1 MDGNIVQKLEKRQQ
15 FSKFPTGLYHHKSN
29 DNKNNVKQSSSI
41 IKYTENCH
49 HDVDVVDNPI
59 VWESKRNRKCF
70 QGNVDDKMTSTTI
83 TSTTNESNDSCC
95 LLNEE
100 SQNHINESKR
110 LKSIANSDTVDDET
124 NMKKKSFTLKLL
136 FSGLTKKFSSNM
148 SHINSLLNFHSQGH
162 RRSLN
167 PNQKESSSCTNSPCK
182 TEMYQLKQQQHTRS
196 YDQINIYG
204 HFNIEDYH
212 CRKSLFSDHQ
222 KHLVNDSMI
231 MCRGK
236 KKSRPSIDNF
246 WRKYS
251 ENERIY
257 DEPTTN
263 VCNSSSNN
271 SSSNSCSSVSTSS
284 SNENHTSS
292 STLIITSYDCYD
304 DCIQAAIHIL
314 KKKGINFKEQP

>member
-29 DNKNNVKQSSSI
+29 NNVKQSSSI
-41 IKYTENCH
+41 IKYSENRH

-59 VWESKRNRKCF
+59 VLESKRNRKCF
-70 QGNVDDKMTSTTI
+70 QGNADDHDDDKMTSTTVA
-83 TSTTNESNDSCC
+83 STTNESN
-95 LLNEE
+95 EE
-100 SQNHINESKR
+100 FQNNINESKR
-110 LKSIANSDTVDDET
+110 LKSISNSDTVDDET
-124 NMKKKSFTLKLL
+124 KKKSFTLKLL